1 MIYGSELSSSD
12 QTERE
17 WIGAWHV
24 YVGQEGGCVTIP
36 KCLFVSSLIV
46 CTSGKIHPKRRE
58 RPETG
63 RMVKR

>member
-1 MIYGSELSSSD
+1 MVVNNSYSDHKSEDAVSYA
-12 QTERE
+12 RRR
-17 WIGAWHV
+17 
-24 YVGQEGGCVTIP
+24 GQPEVDGCVTIQ

-46 CTSGKIHPKRRE
+46 CTSARVHPKRRE